1 MDKIASS
8 LSLELLKEP
17 DSDALSVSQRLN
29 MSFSHIIP
37 APNLIL
43 QTLNLSLQAGRAV
56 QNQHVSHPTTF
67 LGVPKNNQRKR
78 KTPYILVVV
87 VVTQGSAESSKSDEK
102 IPSWAK
108 SDSDEPPPWAQDKPN
123 NNSS

>member
-8 LSLELLKEP
+8 LSLELLKEL

-43 QTLNLSLQAGRAV
+43 QTLNLSLQAGRTVLRFHQLKWVGVA
-56 QNQHVSHPTTF
+56 TT
-67 LGVPKNNQRKR
+67 
-78 KTPYILVVV
+78 
-87 VVTQGSAESSKSDEK
+87 S
-102 IPSWAK
+102 
-108 SDSDEPPPWAQDKPN
+108 
-123 NNSS
+123 